1 VVWLSGYGFD
11 LFTDIPKLYGA
22 VSPEVAAKIP
32 VGADWQEREAIAV
45 GRPAEPLP
53 WDADRRAVRPPRGTQ
68 RLREA
73 CRASQTPCDSHRR
86 YARITGVLG
95 FRGFMALATGVD
107 QARGALRR
115 LSVTQLRICRDG
127 VDAVGEIE
135 VYGWQDTI

>member
-1 VVWLSGYGFD
+1 MVLWLSGYGFD

-22 VSPEVAAKIP
+22 VSSEVAAKIP
-32 VGADWQEREAIAV
+32 VGADWQERQAIAV

-68 RLREA
+68 RLRGEPA
-73 CRASQTPCDSHRR
+73 ELDICRDSHRR

-107 QARGALRR
+107 QARGVLRR
-115 LSVTQLRICRDG
+115 LSVTQLRICRDA
-127 VDAVGEIE
+127 VDAVE